1 MKRESNSLA
10 GQAKIR
16 ILIADAHPVV
26 RLGIKASL
34 KPHRDMTVVGE
45 AGDGVEALALIKE
58 QLPDVVLL
66 DLRMP
71 LMDGLDV
78 VAEVKASSLP
88 IKVIIMTTFETEADV
103 SRSVKAGVR
112 GYLPKD
118 SSLEEILD
126 AIRRVNFGDTYL
138 PARIA
143 QKVAEGIRNPELTPR
158 EWEVLQCVAAGTSNK
173 EIGVQLLIAEGTVK
187 THLKSL
193 LEKLGAVG
201 RTAAVRQAVHRALV
215 RLN

>member
-1 MKRESNSLA
+1 
-10 GQAKIR
+10 
-16 ILIADAHPVV
+16 
-26 RLGIKASL
+26 
-34 KPHRDMTVVGE
+34 MTVVGE
-45 AGDGVEALALIKE
+45 ACDGVEALALIKE

-71 LMDGLDV
+71 RMDGLAV

-103 SRSVKAGVR
+103 CCSVKAGVR

-126 AIRRVNFGDTYL
+126 AIRRVNVGDTYL
-138 PARIA
+138 PARIV
-143 QKVAEGIRNPELTPR
+143 QKVAEGMRNPELTPR
-158 EWEVLQCVAAGTSNK
+158 EWEVLQWVAAGTSNK
-173 EIGVQLLIAEGTVK
+173 EIGVQLLISEGTVK
-187 THLKSL
+187 THVRSL
-193 LEKLGAVG
+193 LEKLGAAG
-201 RTAAVRQAVHRALV
+201 RTAAVRQAVHRGLV